1 MPCPPQVGVR
11 PRPGNEVFHFQSLS
25 DWCGTESKGAKPTRA
40 GENKG
45 LCLSRKV
52 AEPPGNGARRRAG
65 RAELERQ
72 SPEDKAEPRS
82 SHAHLATGLFG

>member
-1 MPCPPQVGVR
+1 MGTPTAGLTLVPCPRQVGVR

-25 DWCGTESKGAKPTRA
+25 DWCRTDSKGTKPTRA

-52 AEPPGNGARRRAG
+52 AEPPGNGARKGAG

-72 SPEDKAEPRS
+72 TEP
-82 SHAHLATGLFG
+82 